1 MLNKIKSFR
10 GALIALCLMLALA
23 LVFAGFARPCYA
35 SGEDGAASS
44 DDAGD
49 SVTDGGDDGMT
60 LTSSDKGEDDADGE
74 ILTTGAEDTLTTGAE
89 DEEEE
94 KEGIKF
100 VLFEK
105 LAKLDTKEWIFFF
118 AALAIAVI
126 LIIYLATRGKGKA
139 TAAREV
145 STTLILVHG
154 ALCIALSFVLS
165 YIKLFSMPTGG
176 SITLASMLP
185 LMVYS
190 NRHGAKWGLL
200 AGLVY
205 GILQYIQGGWV
216 VHWLQ
221 LIFDYPLAFALIG
234 LGGIVRGE
242 RNLVFSVLIGG
253 FARFMSHFIGG
264 VLFWGEYVMIGE
276 GAEKAMT
283 IGQMLPANIAV
294 SFAYNAPYMFA
305 DIAICAIIALLPPF
319 RKAIKT
325 ALKY

>member
-1 MLNKIKSFR
+1 MTNGLKLLKSSAAML
-10 GALIALCLMLALA
+10 LCLMLAFVLTM
-23 LVFAGFARPCYA
+23 GFARPA
-35 SGEDGAASS
+35 LATGEDG
-44 DDAGD
+44 D
-49 SVTDGGDDGMT
+49 SGDDGAAIT
-60 LTSSDKGEDDADGE
+60 AVSSEDGE
-74 ILTTGAEDTLTTGAE
+74 
-89 DEEEE
+89 EEAAEE
-94 KEGIKF
+94 KEHIRF

-105 LAKLDTKEWIFFF
+105 MAKLDTKEWIFFF
-118 AALAIAVI
+118 SALALAVI
-126 LIIYLATRGKGKA
+126 LIVYLAERGRTEAKA
-139 TAAREV
+139 TRDV

-165 YIKLFSMPTGG
+165 YIKLFSMPSGG

-205 GILQYIQGGWV
+205 GILQYIQGGYV

-242 RNLVFSVLIGG
+242 NNLVFSVLIGG

-264 VLFWGEYVMIGE
+264 ILFWGEYVMIGE

-283 IGQMLPANIAV
+283 FGQMLPANIAV